1 MSFTLHGLS
10 VSQGVAIGRALT
22 ISAASLE
29 VNHQFIQEDQCELEV
44 DRLKKAFSKAQ
55 EELKKLKDSLPE
67 NSPEEMA
74 AFLDVH
80 RFILEDKDLNPEW
93 NKQW

>member
-1 MSFTLHGLS
+1 MSFILHGLS

-29 VNHQFIQEDQCELEV
+29 VKHQFIADDECELEV
-44 DRLKKAFSKAQ
+44 ERLNKAFLHAQ
-55 EELKKLKDSLPE
+55 NELQKLKESLPE

-74 AFLDVH
+74 AF
-80 RFILEDKDLNPEW
+80 
-93 NKQW
+93 

>member
-44 DRLKKAFSKAQ
+44 DLLKKAFSKAL
-55 EELKKLKDSLPE
+55 EELKKLNAIDFESLDARSNASQSLSE
-67 NSPEEMA
+67 CEES
-74 AFLDVH
+74 
-80 RFILEDKDLNPEW
+80 KSS
-93 NKQW
+93 